1 MKRTDLILV
10 APVKYGGWMIKNP
23 SVAQIGHTQ
32 NGVTG
37 ITIKNGACYLVELY
51 TRNPDAAL
59 EQLAEI
65 IESQTGIVRLDV
77 DLKYFIATEA
87 EYFGHEEGEDESNG

>member
-1 MKRTDLILV
+1 MRRTDLILV

-32 NGVTG
+32 NGVTR
-37 ITIKNGACYLVELY
+37 ITIKNSACYLVELY
-51 TRNPDAAL
+51 ARNPDETL

-65 IESQTGIVRLDV
+65 IESQTGIVRVDV
-77 DLKYFIATEA
+77 DLKYVIATEA
-87 EYFGHEEGEDESNG
+87 EYFGDEDPEEERE